1 MFSHSI
7 TSTGMDSVARE
18 RVSFNARAET
28 QLLPAQ
34 DLVRND
40 KLGND
45 GEPRSVPKIR
55 ELSDHALALGMGFHY
70 ERGVFHYERDTPRL
84 DTCRDGYGFANIASR
99 FYGFRSGPLIQG
111 PALSSGVTGNLIMRG
126 DYARE
131 GAER

>member
-1 MFSHSI
+1 
-7 TSTGMDSVARE
+7 MDSVARE
-18 RVSFNARAET
+18 RISFNARVET
-28 QLLPAQ
+28 SFSPAQ

-40 KLGND
+40 KKLGND
-45 GEPRSVPKIR
+45 GEPRGVPKNR

-70 ERGVFHYERDTPRL
+70 ERGIFHYERDTPRL
-84 DTCRDGYGFANIASR
+84 DTCREDGYGLANIASR

-111 PALSSGVTGNLIMRG
+111 PALGSGVTGNLIMRG